1 MTRIAVCAP
10 STPLTREDADRV
22 LDLAAAEFPGI
33 ELAFHEQCFAVD
45 GHFAGPDAM
54 RRLAF
59 LDCANDPA
67 FDAVWFAR
75 GGYGANRIAAD
86 TVAGL
91 DAAQR
96 FDRIA
101 QKHGMT
107 RSEFYRRAAERYA
120 HELADADLTTQIDE
134 AIDAVGQPGEESAEL
149 RRAANVRLLD
159 ESDEW

>member
-1 MTRIAVCAP
+1 MKTAI
-10 STPLTREDADRV
+10 SL
-22 LDLAAAEFPGI
+22 
-33 ELAFHEQCFAVD
+33 
-45 GHFAGPDAM
+45 PDH
-54 RRLAF
+54 
-59 LDCANDPA
+59 
-67 FDAVWFAR
+67 
-75 GGYGANRIAAD
+75 
-86 TVAGL
+86 
-91 DAAQR
+91 AAQR